1 VADRVTTITTGA
13 AASHVGRVRS
23 NNQDSGYAG
32 GSLFVVA
39 DGMGGHAGGD
49 VASAIAVRRIAE
61 TDRLDFAS
69 PQEAEFALQS
79 AMIAANQE
87 ISEAVQ
93 DRPELTGMGT
103 TVSALV
109 RVGDAIAIAHIGD
122 SRIYLLRD
130 RELSQ
135 ITNDHTFVQR
145 LVETGRITPE
155 EAAVHPRRSV
165 LMRVL
170 GDIDQSPEI
179 DTSILGTLP
188 GDRWML
194 CSDGLSSYVPEERI
208 LAALESSATADDAT
222 SRLIM
227 DALENGAPDNVT
239 VVVVDIDRPG
249 AGGSPTQLVGSAASG
264 ADLDPGATGRQHN
277 RLPALLLHPI
287 RTSMPEAS
295 FQPESEDYLD
305 ALIRED
311 RRRLWRRRI
320 TWLGAVALL
329 LGAVALA
336 AFAGYR
342 YTQTRY
348 YVGFDGDRVAIFQG
362 VQNSVGP
369 LRLSHVVQVTDLRRA
384 DLSPFT
390 RSQIAETISASS
402 LDAAE
407 SVVDNARTDSGG

>member
-13 AASHVGRVRS
+13 AVSHVGRVRTQ
-23 NNQDSGYAG
+23 NQDSGYAG
-32 GSLFVVA
+32 SSLFVVA

-61 TDRLDFAS
+61 TDRLDFAT

-87 ISEAVQ
+87 ISAAVEE
-93 DRPELTGMGT
+93 RPELTGMGT

-109 RVGDAIAIAHIGD
+109 RVDDVIATAHIGD

-130 RELSQ
+130 GELSQ

-179 DTSILGTLP
+179 DTSILGTVP

-194 CSDGLSSYVPEERI
+194 CSDGLTSYVPQERI
-208 LAALESSATADDAT
+208 LAALANERTPADAANA
-222 SRLIM
+222 LIGE
-227 DALENGAPDNVT
+227 ALEHGAPDNVT
-239 VVVVDIDRPG
+239 AIVLDIDRPG
-249 AGGSPTQLVGSAASG
+249 SGPSAAQLVGSAASG
-264 ADLDPGATGRQHN
+264 LDPELAASGRAHN

-287 RTSMPEAS
+287 RTTAPEAS

-311 RRRLWRRRI
+311 RRRLWRRRL
-320 TWLGAVALL
+320 TWLAAVALL
-329 LGAVALA
+329 LIAIIGAALL
-336 AFAGYR
+336 GYR

-348 YVGFDGDRVAIFQG
+348 YVGFDGDRVAIYQG
-362 VQNSVGP
+362 VQGTVGP
-369 LRLSHVVQVTDLRRA
+369 IRLSHVVRTTELTRTE
-384 DLSPFT
+384 LSSYA
-390 RSQIAETISASS
+390 RSQLDDTISAAS
-402 LDAAE
+402 LRAAE
-407 SVVDNARTDSGG
+407 AVVDNARKNSGG

>member
-1 VADRVTTITTGA
+1 MTTITTGA
-13 AASHVGRVRS
+13 AMSHVGRVRTS
-23 NNQDSGYAG
+23 NQDSGYAG
-32 GSLFVVA
+32 TALFVVA

-61 TDRLDFAS
+61 TDRFDFAS
-69 PQEAEFALQS
+69 ANEAEFALQS

-87 ISEAVQ
+87 ISEAVV

-109 RVGDAIAIAHIGD
+109 RVGDAVATAHIGD

-130 RELSQ
+130 DELSQ

-170 GDIDQSPEI
+170 GDIDQAPEI
-179 DTSILGTLP
+179 DTSIIGTLP

-208 LAALESSATADDAT
+208 LLALESGATP
-222 SRLIM
+222 M
-227 DALENGAPDNVT
+227 DAARALIQEALDNGAPDNVT
-239 VVVVDIDRPG
+239 AIVLDIDRPG
-249 AGGSPTQLVGSAASG
+249 AGAGGTQLVGSAANGPVLELAS
-264 ADLDPGATGRQHN
+264 AGRQHN

-287 RTSMPEAS
+287 RNSAPESS

-336 AFAGYR
+336 AFLGYR

-348 YVGFDGDRVAIFQG
+348 YVGFDGDRVAIYQG

-369 LRLSHVVQVTDLRRA
+369 IRLSHVVQVTDLTRA
-384 DLSPFT
+384 QLSPYA
-390 RSQIAETISASS
+390 RSSIADTIPASS
-402 LDAAE
+402 LSAARE
-407 SVVDNARTDSGG
+407 VVDNAKSSTGG